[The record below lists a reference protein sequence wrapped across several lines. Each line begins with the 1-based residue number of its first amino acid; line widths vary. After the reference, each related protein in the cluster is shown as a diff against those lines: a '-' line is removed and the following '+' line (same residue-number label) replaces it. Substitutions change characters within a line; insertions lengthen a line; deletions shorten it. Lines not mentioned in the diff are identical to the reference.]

1 MKTDR
6 NFALNITIKLQKVMT
21 NYYLQN
27 LLSDL
32 LTVSTDGLKLTPNE
46 ASIIQSIGST
56 YAFSVSNGY

>member
-56 YAFSVSNGY
+56 YAFSVNNGY